1 MSGYYWN
8 QSNFEGLTSL
18 AAALRA
24 DSRLEH
30 LAAYCELREKG
41 LRRES
46 FAQLD
51 AFLNEAASWDV
62 PVQRLLA
69 VRVLETHW
77 NAPQVHQF
85 FTDPLRTR
93 FVERVLEE
101 WRAADANDPIPA
113 RYLALLR
120 GDRALLDEA
129 LRLNP
134 KDADVR
140 AAIARMLLSFVDHA
154 THHLVEGRF
163 LGDEN
168 EASSALT
175 EAASILAGVEDSSSI
190 RGLTENL
197 AALTLLLAD
206 WNEYRRAPE
215 GTFPEWCR
223 ARNRNH
229 RWWSIVPFSE

>member
-51 AFLNEAASWDV
+51 AFLNEAASWDA

-85 FTDPLRTR
+85 FADPLRKR

-113 RYLALLR
+113 RYLALLC

-134 KDADVR
+134 KDDDVR
-140 AAIARMLLSFVDHA
+140 AAIAGLLLSFVDHA
-154 THHLVEGRF
+154 THHV
-163 LGDEN
+163 
-168 EASSALT
+168 AAL
-175 EAASILAGVEDSSSI
+175 ERDL
-190 RGLTENL
+190 RGLVGQHASL
-197 AALTLLLAD
+197 ARVVGILSHHRGQLFHACLLYTSPSPRD
-206 WNEYRRAPE
+206 
-215 GTFPEWCR
+215 
-223 ARNRNH
+223 
-229 RWWSIVPFSE
+229 